1 MKYVNFQL
9 DGKVLENILELK
21 KELYPHMA
29 LSAMFID
36 LALKEHRKIE
46 EDKRK

>member
-9 DGKVLENILELK
+9 DGKVLDDILELK
-21 KELYPHMA
+21 EELYPHLS

-36 LALKEHRKIE
+36 LALEKHRKIE